1 MTCSFCF
8 YQCGVVISIFSG
20 HFVFPFQSLVRKPL
34 RERRKLLHDNFK
46 EVEGE
51 FVFAKSMTSSN
62 TEDIAEFLD
71 ESIKGKKKE
80 LVSYMTDHIGGEFVF
95 AKFDE
100 TIKGQ

>member
-1 MTCSFCF
+1 MTCYICF
-8 YQCGVVISIFSG
+8 YLCGVVISIFSD
-20 HFVFPFQSLVRKPL
+20 HLVFPFQSLVRKPL

-71 ESIKGKKKE
+71 ESIKGKKQARISI
-80 LVSYMTDHIGGEFVF
+80 SYD
-95 AKFDE
+95 
-100 TIKGQ
+100 